1 MKLFIFTFGW
11 LSFFTAA
18 LSQNVGIGTTV
29 PQKLLSVS
37 GSVLIDQGNANLGT
51 LDSAGL
57 RFGTTTGV
65 GITST
70 RVGSV
75 APLNGLDF
83 WTQNIKRLTINSS
96 GFVGINTT
104 TPSYRLDVNG
114 SVRGLNIYSE
124 GDLSAGYNAYIFGS
138 TTINEYLGVGG
149 SYNSSYRLYINGN
162 ALINTNLG
170 VNGNAR
176 VDGSTTLNSTLTVD
190 GKITNGGK
198 AIMLSNTG
206 TTLRSGFTK
215 GAFGVVLAAGASTN
229 IEFCIPNFTGDND
242 NVRVMTAQFIPGS
255 GNSNAG
261 CFIFT
266 PISTDPSSSAC
277 SGGSSAFVRVT
288 NGCSSSA
295 NTGTNAVLH
304 LFTVVTN

>member
-1 MKLFIFTFGW
+1 MKRFIFTLAW
-11 LSFFTAA
+11 LSVMTAA
-18 LSQNVGIGTTV
+18 YSQNVGIGTTV
-29 PQKLLSVS
+29 PQKLLSIN
-37 GSVLIDQGNANLGT
+37 GSLLVDQGNANPGT

-70 RVGSV
+70 RVGTV
-75 APLNGLDF
+75 ALLNGLDF
-83 WTQNIKRLTINSS
+83 WTQNTRRLTINSS

-104 TPSYRLDVNG
+104 NPVYRLDVFGSIRGLNLFSTGDISADYNAYIGGSTTIDEYLGIGGSYSPSYRLYV
-114 SVRGLNIYSE
+114 
-124 GDLSAGYNAYIFGS
+124 
-138 TTINEYLGVGG
+138 
-149 SYNSSYRLYINGN
+149 NGN

-170 VNGNAR
+170 VNGSAR
-176 VDGSTTLNSTLTVD
+176 VDGATSLNSTLTVD

-198 AIMLSNTG
+198 AIMLSNSG

-215 GAFGVVLAAGASTN
+215 GAFGVLLAAGASHT

-266 PISTDPSSSAC
+266 PIGTDQSSSAC